1 MVTGNKPAE
10 QNIKMIGKNMKKDR
24 KNTANTERG
33 TKKSLKRIG
42 NCGFRKRVSL
52 TGFQSLCLSFVT
64 FDIMLETRICLT
76 RNCDFV
82 VDRGEASFWTSCG
95 LD

>member
-1 MVTGNKPAE
+1 MVSGNKPAE
-10 QNIKMIGKNMKKDR
+10 QNIKMIAKNMKKGR
-24 KNTANTERG
+24 KNTAKRHEKR
-33 TKKSLKRIG
+33 LKRIG

-82 VDRGEASFWTSCG
+82 VDRGEASFWTGCG